1 MPAIYKD
8 GTVFDSSRK
17 EDPLAFT
24 LDGGKIFPGFE
35 KGIIGTT
42 IGRSKTITL
51 DAVEAY
57 WQMSDDPAIDVEKKE
72 IPYNINPSVGLNLHM
87 RQHVGKVVN
96 LVVSRVADETL
107 TLDADYQ
114 LAGKNRIFDIELL
127 EIA

>member
-1 MPAIYKD
+1 MPANIK
-8 GTVFDSSRK
+8 TALFSIHRERK
-17 EDPLAFT
+17 IRWRSPSTEA
-24 LDGGKIFPGFE
+24 IFPGFE

-51 DAVEAY
+51 DAVKAY

-87 RQHVGKVVN
+87 RQHFGKVVN